1 MTAFGLL
8 LPTREIVM
16 NQEVPDF
23 RQILDLAEQ
32 AEALGFD
39 SVWVGDSV
47 LARPR
52 FEALTTLAAV
62 AARTQ
67 RVRLGTAVLL
77 PMLRQPVV
85 LANQVANLD
94 LVANGRLILGVGIG
108 GNNPSVAREFAA
120 CGVPIAGRIGMFEET
135 VTLMRRLWTEP
146 EVTFQ
151 GRYFQV
157 QSVRL
162 GLRPLQPSGVPLW
175 LAGSGDNA
183 LRRVLRLGDG
193 WLPISSP
200 QVFTADWER
209 LQALGQEMGRDARTS
224 TAVCTPRSTSTPMA
238 SRQNASCARSS
249 KTIMVY
255 LTRCKRLETA
265 SVLAR
270 RNSALYGS
278 RSLLPPAHRRSWSAS
293 AVLIRR
299 DNWRDLPVRLCRAWT
314 DNSVLL
320 SLPGESHWA
329 GLDPAF
335 RAEASRLQTFSQE
348 LDSGH
353 GSEQLQ
359 ALRGSQKDL
368 WFSGSGQAAHGVQHL
383 WKQVSANRGCGLHAS
398 IRVDRARAYTFRVR

>member
-16 NQEVPDF
+16 NQEIPDF
-23 RQILDLAEQ
+23 RQILDLAES
-32 AEALGFD
+32 AEEAGFD

-52 FEALTTLAAV
+52 FEALTTLAAI

-77 PMLRQPVV
+77 PVLRQPVV

-108 GNNPSVAREFAA
+108 GNNASVSQEFAA
-120 CGVPIAGRIGMFEET
+120 CGVPIARRIGMFEET
-135 VTLMRRLWTEP
+135 LTLMRRLWTEP

-162 GLRPLQPSGVPLW
+162 GLRPLQKSGVPLW

-200 QVFTADWER
+200 QAFAADWQR
-209 LQALGQEMGRDARTS
+209 LQALGQEMGRDAHDLHRCLYTTLNVNADVAQGERELRTFIES
-224 TAVCTPRSTSTPMA
+224 YYSIPYEVQATR
-238 SRQNASCARSS
+238 NGLCAGSAEQCIAWL
-249 KTIMVY
+249 KAFVAAGAQTIVVRFGSPDQ
-255 LTRCKRLETA
+255 TGQ
-265 SVLAR
+265 LAR
-270 RNSALYGS
+270 FAREV
-278 RSLLPPAHRRSWSAS
+278 LPYM
-293 AVLIRR
+293 
-299 DNWRDLPVRLCRAWT
+299 RA
-314 DNSVLL
+314 
-320 SLPGESHWA
+320 
-329 GLDPAF
+329 
-335 RAEASRLQTFSQE
+335 
-348 LDSGH
+348 
-353 GSEQLQ
+353 
-359 ALRGSQKDL
+359 
-368 WFSGSGQAAHGVQHL
+368 
-383 WKQVSANRGCGLHAS
+383 
-398 IRVDRARAYTFRVR
+398 

>member
-1 MTAFGLL
+1 MTAFGFL

-23 RQILDLAEQ
+23 SQILELAEH

-108 GNNPSVAREFAA
+108 GNNPAVAQEFAA
-120 CGVPIAGRIGMFEET
+120 CGVPIARRIGMFEET
-135 VTLMRRLWTEP
+135 LTLMRRLWTEP

-151 GRYFQV
+151 GRYFQL

-162 GLRPLQPSGVPLW
+162 GLRPLQHSGVPLW

-193 WLPISSP
+193 WLPISSSP
-200 QVFTADWER
+200 QAFTVDWER
-209 LQALGQEMGRDARTS
+209 LQFLGREMGRDAHDLHRCLYT
-224 TAVCTPRSTSTPMA
+224 TLNV
-238 SRQNASCARSS
+238 NADGAQAERELRAFIENYYGISYEVQATRNGLCAGSPEQCIAWL
-249 KTIMVY
+249 KEFIVAGAQTI
-255 LTRCKRLETA
+255 
-265 SVLAR
+265 
-270 RNSALYGS
+270 
-278 RSLLPPAHRRSWSAS
+278 
-293 AVLIRR
+293 LIRFGSPDQIGQLMR
-299 DNWRDLPVRLCRAWT
+299 FAKEVLPNVR
-314 DNSVLL
+314 
-320 SLPGESHWA
+320 
-329 GLDPAF
+329 
-335 RAEASRLQTFSQE
+335 QT
-348 LDSGH
+348 
-353 GSEQLQ
+353 
-359 ALRGSQKDL
+359 
-368 WFSGSGQAAHGVQHL
+368 
-383 WKQVSANRGCGLHAS
+383 
-398 IRVDRARAYTFRVR
+398 

>member
-1 MTAFGLL
+1 MTAFGFL

-16 NQEVPDF
+16 NQAIPNF
-23 RQILDLAEQ
+23 REILDLAEQ

-62 AARTQ
+62 AVRTQ

-108 GNNPSVAREFAA
+108 GNNPTVAQEFAA
-120 CGVPIAGRIGMFEET
+120 CGVPIARRVGMFEET
-135 VTLMRRLWTEP
+135 ITLMRRLWTEP

-162 GLRPLQPSGVPLW
+162 GLRPSRQSGVPLW
-175 LAGSGDNA
+175 MAGSGDNA

-200 QVFTADWER
+200 QAFTADWER
-209 LQALGQEMGRDARTS
+209 LQVLGQEIGRDARELHRCLYATLN
-224 TAVCTPRSTSTPMA
+224 V
-238 SRQNASCARSS
+238 NADVAQAQRELRAFIESYYSIPYEVQATRNGLCAGSAEQCIAWL
-249 KTIMVY
+249 KDFVAAGAQTIVV
-255 LTRCKRLETA
+255 RFG
-265 SVLAR
+265 SPDQSGQLAR
-270 RNSALYGS
+270 F
-278 RSLLPPAHRRSWSAS
+278 AS
-293 AVLIRR
+293 EVL
-299 DNWRDLPVRLCRAWT
+299 
-314 DNSVLL
+314 
-320 SLPGESHWA
+320 
-329 GLDPAF
+329 PAF
-335 RAEASRLQTFSQE
+335 
-348 LDSGH
+348 
-353 GSEQLQ
+353 
-359 ALRGSQKDL
+359 
-368 WFSGSGQAAHGVQHL
+368 
-383 WKQVSANRGCGLHAS
+383 
-398 IRVDRARAYTFRVR
+398 